1 MTTVSFFFTTIRS
14 FYCSLLITVCVTR
27 LTPVEPPPPAATDE
41 FARFN
46 TCLSGVRVFNGDICI
61 NVFMSLVPCC
71 DVRYDFV
78 WKRCS
83 IHVSWLQFG
92 MWGFMFQL
100 FQLYLSTYANVQYD
114 FHITWCSYCLTITQ
128 RVPHVEQDLLTPA
141 KHTSSLQLLSGV
153 RVSQFSVFCM

>member
-1 MTTVSFFFTTIRS
+1 MFQMTTVSVFFTTIRS

-71 DVRYDFV
+71 DVGYDFRLKTMLDSCV
-78 WKRCS
+78 
-83 IHVSWLQFG
+83 
-92 MWGFMFQL
+92 
-100 FQLYLSTYANVQYD
+100 
-114 FHITWCSYCLTITQ
+114 
-128 RVPHVEQDLLTPA
+128 LTPIGFVGGSRFNYVNCTYLRMLMSNTIA
-141 KHTSSLQLLSGV
+141 ISHDV
-153 RVSQFSVFCM
+153 RIV